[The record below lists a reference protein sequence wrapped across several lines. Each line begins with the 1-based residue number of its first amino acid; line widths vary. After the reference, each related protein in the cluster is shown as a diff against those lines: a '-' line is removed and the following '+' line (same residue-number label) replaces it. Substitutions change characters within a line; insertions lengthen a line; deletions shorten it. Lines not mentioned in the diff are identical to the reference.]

1 MQIGLDATALSKI
14 ENGRRSV
21 KSVELAKIAQALHVS
36 PLAILEPDS
45 LVGRLPIA
53 ARRAGSTVEVGA
65 AYDRLV
71 ALTELHV
78 VLAENGIHNS
88 PRLSAIPSVVG
99 LSWLE
104 AADVLAEWA
113 IRELPV
119 TEEAEGRFAAL
130 VNQIEDKLAIDV
142 VVEPFADDP
151 LSGAAITDLNFPVL
165 FVNSIHPLP
174 RSLFT
179 LAHELGHVL
188 ARHNCGTITLDRELS
203 GSTDEERTANAFAAN
218 FLMPK
223 EFVLSAI
230 EEHGRRH
237 QTLVLLAS
245 KLGVSFESLIYRL
258 HNLREIDARGR
269 DQLMKVNWRQ
279 FVIGLSDPN
288 LAGGLTSTEVATFQ
302 ARYVTP
308 PPTTRP
314 AMLIRRA
321 TAGLRKGVI
330 GAQALGKLVGT
341 EAEQVLADF
350 ANDTDI
356 QHDLDL
362 IDTPAYGPF
371 SDEDDVERFAGRP
384 F

>member
-1 MQIGLDATALSKI
+1 
-14 ENGRRSV
+14 
-21 KSVELAKIAQALHVS
+21 
-36 PLAILEPDS
+36 
-45 LVGRLPIA
+45 
-53 ARRAGSTVEVGA
+53 
-65 AYDRLV
+65 
-71 ALTELHV
+71 
-78 VLAENGIHNS
+78 
-88 PRLSAIPSVVG
+88 
-99 LSWLE
+99 
-104 AADVLAEWA
+104 
-113 IRELPV
+113 
-119 TEEAEGRFAAL
+119 
-130 VNQIEDKLAIDV
+130 
-142 VVEPFADDP
+142 
-151 LSGAAITDLNFPVL
+151 
-165 FVNSIHPLP
+165 
-174 RSLFT
+174 
-179 LAHELGHVL
+179 
-188 ARHNCGTITLDRELS
+188 
-203 GSTDEERTANAFAAN
+203 
-218 FLMPK
+218 
-223 EFVLSAI
+223 
-230 EEHGRRH
+230 
-237 QTLVLLAS
+237 
-245 KLGVSFESLIYRL
+245 
-258 HNLREIDARGR
+258 
-269 DQLMKVNWRQ
+269 MKVNWRQ